1 MEKTKIFSSAQDR
14 IEILR
19 VYHDWLFV
27 NKLLWS
33 KYYSVLAMLFMAILI
48 PFDFILFD
56 PPNDIFFT
64 RFRVISIIIFGLN
77 LYLLSIKSPPKQEE
91 AVKAKFSVLM
101 ILPGF
106 LFCSMYEYFLIQTQ
120 GAVYSTVFVA
130 NFLLIFFVTFFMH
143 RFWKEQY
150 VLTFLLITG
159 LVIVSIFR
167 NDIIS
172 DLILILIGIIS
183 STIIAF
189 FFRREFVGTMYL
201 RFRNRELQAAKE
213 RAETSDQIKSV
224 FLSTMSHELRTPLNV
239 IFGYTDL
246 LQMSMEDRLTEE
258 EEGFISNINT
268 GKERLMKLIDEI
280 MDISRIEAGRY
291 ALKIEELSGDEILEN
306 ITETTRTVCEKKGLE
321 FDKNLNGSGAVIIAD
336 STRFTQLLNILLDNA
351 VKFTEKGS
359 VKVSSG
365 VKKGEYWVSIQDT
378 GIGIREEFKPHLFET
393 FRQAEE
399 GFSRTYEGAGLG
411 LAIAKQFVEEMQGT
425 IEFDSKE
432 GQGSTFVVYFP
443 TEISSREKQDQ
454 VPEQTW
460 TRPSGKEKKSR
471 VTDKKN
477 MNILLL
483 EDNLANLKYLENI
496 LDRLDYNY
504 FSETSAEEALNRMD
518 TTTISGALVDI
529 SLADQMDG
537 FDFLKRV
544 RDTDQYR
551 DIPMIAITAHKTPG
565 IEEECY
571 EKGFDEFLAKPFT
584 LESLRDILERNF

>member
-1 MEKTKIFSSAQDR
+1 LEKTKIFSSAQDR

-19 VYHDWLFV
+19 VYHNWLFV

-48 PFDFILFD
+48 PFDFLLFD
-56 PPNDIFFT
+56 PPNDIFFA
-64 RFRVISIIIFGLN
+64 RFRVISIVIFGLN
-77 LYLLSIKSPPKQEE
+77 LYLLSIKRPPAKEE
-91 AVKAKFSVLM
+91 VVKDKFSVLL

-106 LFCSMYEYFLIQTQ
+106 LFCILYEYFLIQTA

-150 VLTFLLITG
+150 ALNIGLIIG
-159 LVIVSIFR
+159 LVIVSTLR
-167 NDIIS
+167 NDILS

-246 LQMSMEDRLTEE
+246 LQMSMEDRITEE
-258 EEGFISNINT
+258 EEGFIDNINT
-268 GKERLMKLIDEI
+268 GKDRLMKLIDEI

-291 ALKIEELSGDEILEN
+291 ALKIDEFTGDEILEN
-306 ITETTRTVCEKKGLE
+306 IVENTRTACEKKGLE
-321 FDKNLNGSGAVIIAD
+321 FNKNLNGSDAVIIAD

-359 VKVSSG
+359 VTVSSG
-365 VKKGEYWVSIQDT
+365 VKRGEYWVSIQDT
-378 GIGIREEFKPHLFET
+378 GIGIKEEFRPHLFET

-399 GFSRTYEGAGLG
+399 GFARTYEGAGLG
-411 LAIAKQFVEEMQGT
+411 LAIAKQFIEEMQGK
-425 IEFDSKE
+425 IELDSKE

-443 TEISSREKQDQ
+443 VEKSSRQKKEQ
-454 VPEQTW
+454 VPAKSKTK
-460 TRPSGKEKKSR
+460 PSRKEKKSG

-477 MNILLL
+477 LNILLL

-504 FSETSAEEALNRMD
+504 FSETSAEQALNRMD

-537 FDFLKRV
+537 FEFLKRV

-551 DIPMIAITAHKTPG
+551 TIPMIAITAHKTRG

-584 LESLRDILERNF
+584 LEALRDILERHF

>member
-1 MEKTKIFSSAQDR
+1 MEKTKIFSGAKDR

-19 VYHDWLFV
+19 VYYDWLFV

-48 PFDFILFD
+48 PFDFLLFE
-56 PPNDIFFT
+56 PPSDIIFT

-77 LYLLSIKSPPKQEE
+77 LYLLSIKSPPTKEE
-91 AVKAKFSVLM
+91 AAKDKFSVLL

-106 LFCSMYEYFLIQTQ
+106 LFCSLYEYFLIQTH
-120 GAVYSTVFVA
+120 GAVYSTVFAA
-130 NFLLIFFVTFFMH
+130 NFILIFFVTFFMH
-143 RFWKEQY
+143 RFWREQY
-150 VLTFLLITG
+150 VLNIGLIIG
-159 LVIVSIFR
+159 LFIVSMFR
-167 NDIIS
+167 NDIMS
-172 DLILILIGIIS
+172 DLILLLIGIIS
-183 STIIAF
+183 SSIIAF
-189 FFRREFVGTMYL
+189 FFRREFVSTMYL

-246 LQMSMEDRLTEE
+246 LQMSMEDRITEE

-268 GKERLMKLIDEI
+268 SKERLMKLIDEI

-291 ALKIEELSGDEILEN
+291 ALKIDELIGDEILED
-306 ITETTRTVCEKKGLE
+306 IIETTRSACEKKGLE

-336 STRFTQLLNILLDNA
+336 STRFKQILDIILNNA
-351 VKFTEKGS
+351 VKFTDKGS

-365 VKKGEYWVSIQDT
+365 IKKGEYWISIQDT
-378 GIGIREEFKPHLFET
+378 GIGIREEFWPHLFET

-399 GFSRTYEGAGLG
+399 GFSRAYEGAGLG
-411 LAIAKQFVEEMQGT
+411 LTIAKQFIEEMQGK
-425 IEFDSKE
+425 IEFNSKE
-432 GQGSTFVVYFP
+432 GQGSTFVITFP
-443 TEISSREKQDQ
+443 MEISS
-454 VPEQTW
+454 
-460 TRPSGKEKKSR
+460 KEKKKKVPKQTINRPPRNKKKSQ
-471 VTDKKN
+471 VTDTKKI
-477 MNILLL
+477 NILLL

-496 LDRLDYNY
+496 LDRLKYNY
-504 FSETSAEEALNRMD
+504 FSETSAEAALNRMD

-537 FDFLKRV
+537 FEFLKRV
-544 RDTDQYR
+544 RDTEQYHN
-551 DIPMIAITAHKTPG
+551 IPMIAITAHKTRG

-571 EKGFDEFLAKPFT
+571 KKGFDEFLAKPFT
-584 LESLRDILERNF
+584 LESLRDILERQF